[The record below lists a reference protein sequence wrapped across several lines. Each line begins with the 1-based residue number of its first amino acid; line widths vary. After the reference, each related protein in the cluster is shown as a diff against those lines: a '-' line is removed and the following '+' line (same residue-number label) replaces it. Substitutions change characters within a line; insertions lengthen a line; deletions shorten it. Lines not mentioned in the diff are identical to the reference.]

1 MVGCTAVMFAASRE
15 EDRPLEVEGVAGGDA
30 LEEVVDE
37 APGWGWAIANRGMSI
52 YEDMGWCV

>member
-1 MVGCTAVMFAASRE
+1 MFAASRE